1 MMYNPPTFLTPEVL
15 TEVLAEFP
23 WPEPFKL
30 DDDRPDGI
38 EICLPRCHLYVT
50 EGFESSM
57 SLKFLPE
64 STGLDH
70 SVSLA
75 DALAALRKDPERTLP
90 PRPKLIDYF
99 SPQSSLDKVK
109 NELRDLC
116 TLLFTY
122 FQPSLTGD
130 FDWVATYRQHG
141 AKSR

>member
-1 MMYNPPTFLTPEVL
+1 MAPDPPASGQPLRDQVAHDPAAKWIRL
-15 TEVLAEFP
+15 RAP
-23 WPEPFKL
+23 
-30 DDDRPDGI
+30 
-38 EICLPRCHLYVT
+38 
-50 EGFESSM
+50 
-57 SLKFLPE
+57 LKLPE

-70 SVSLA
+70 SVSVA

-99 SPQSSLDKVK
+99 SPQASLDKVK

-122 FQPSLTGD
+122 FKPSLTGD
-130 FDWVATYRQHG
+130 FDWVATYRQYG